1 MMSARMQSICTRSTA
16 RLCYG
21 SLKAARSRQTALL
34 RRTFATH
41 RDPLPSSSLLSHAL
55 DQKRARAGR
64 DDSMGP
70 FRLGLVPP
78 TPNDQG
84 EVKKWSQLSMSGK
97 VGRATA
103 RTTNL
108 FVILFGAGFSAMLVY
123 ALTSE
128 LFSKNSSTV
137 LYGQACE
144 LIKSSDKVSQY
155 LRGPLVFH
163 NNPPS
168 AVRPRHRNDRVASQ
182 IVRDSSGREHMLLNF
197 FVQGQPHNASS
208 LPTDQSALE
217 AALEK
222 AKTQA
227 SALADMS
234 TDELAESAKH
244 FASDKWE
251 SCKKLFRFL
260 SGDPLPSSP
269 PPPAP
274 SAEPKQEKPAGGW
287 KDGLTGLFAGLR
299 PNSPES
305 AGPTTTNLPE
315 EGFVDGEVHADLVMN
330 DHGQFEFRY
339 LRVDIPDSSAPRP
352 IRVFVIGG
360 GANSGGRWR

>member
-1 MMSARMQSICTRSTA
+1 
-16 RLCYG
+16 
-21 SLKAARSRQTALL
+21 
-34 RRTFATH
+34 
-41 RDPLPSSSLLSHAL
+41 
-55 DQKRARAGR
+55 
-64 DDSMGP
+64 MGP

-84 EVKKWSQLSMSGK
+84 EVKKWSELSMSGK

-155 LRGPLVFH
+155 LRGPFVFH

-182 IVRDSSGREHMLLNF
+182 IARDSSGREHMLLNF
-197 FVQGQPHNASS
+197 FVQGQPHNAATI
-208 LPTDQSALE
+208 PPDQSAFQ
-217 AALEK
+217 AAVER
-222 AKTQA
+222 AKNSA
-227 SALADMS
+227 SALSDMS
-234 TDELAESAKH
+234 ADELVESTKSY
-244 FASDKWE
+244 ASDKWE
-251 SCKKLFRFL
+251 SCKRLFRFL

-269 PPPAP
+269 SPPMP
-274 SAEPKQEKPAGGW
+274 QKPVGGW
-287 KDGLTGLFAGLR
+287 KQGLTGLFAGLR
-299 PNSPES
+299 PSSPES
-305 AGPTTTNLPE
+305 AGTTASTPE
-315 EGFVDGEVHADLVMN
+315 EGFVDGEVHADLAMN

-360 GANSGGRWR
+360 GPNSGGRRK